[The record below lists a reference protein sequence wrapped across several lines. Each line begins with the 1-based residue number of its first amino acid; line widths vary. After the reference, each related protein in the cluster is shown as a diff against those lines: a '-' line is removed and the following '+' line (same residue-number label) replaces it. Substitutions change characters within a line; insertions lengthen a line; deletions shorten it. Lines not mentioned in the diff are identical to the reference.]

1 MTCFWLALQ
10 HWSAAPCFCAGQS
23 RAPLSGSEHRRNL
36 ESDLQSMHAELDELS
51 VMWDAARQP
60 QRRAVRP
67 LQASVWNCYGRMYQS
82 VWGAACQPR
91 GSPTSHHGEPGA
103 VGHDLIHDYET
114 LSSIPVLVKVSKA
127 HMCFESRLAQPVA
140 VVLLLTAGQ
149 QGDAVLHWLQL
160 RHGAG
165 LIKALTAYSLQDNR
179 AGDWA
184 RLPRLILQAFQVLS
198 AQLLQDTQAAEAAAQ
213 TQKSPTVSNSTG
225 QAQEQQALTPAQ
237 LRLSFSPSGV
247 PGMQPRRPGI
257 GSSSWREQGLT
268 SASLAAA
275 AAQEA
280 VPEAPQL
287 RPQQEATPGSLTFK
301 VADNRGSSSKRSTPG
316 FMPTPLPQRGRDG
329 SSTLGVAQPSI
340 DGGRPTS
347 ASEQPDLARVASLG
361 EQMSDSEAHR
371 HPQNAAQAQACT
383 PGGCSDLTTPGTGD
397 CCFGSRS
404 SRGLD
409 SSRRPGSRGS
419 ATNRPGTNLCKNP
432 AFDAGEQVSSS
443 CVEHFHPVVW
453 GPHFGPVFCLGL
465 QKMREVS
472 LAPFAGLRHFAL
484 SCAVP
489 TTLPFKLL

>member
-247 PGMQPRRPGI
+247 PGMQARHRQQQLEGAGAYLSFI
-257 GSSSWREQGLT
+257 GCCCCSGSCARGT
-268 SASLAAA
+268 TAAA
-275 AAQEA
+275 TAGGDARQPYLQGGWQQRQQQQAVHSWLHANPAATAGQG
-280 VPEAPQL
+280 
-287 RPQQEATPGSLTFK
+287 RQQH
-301 VADNRGSSSKRSTPG
+301 
-316 FMPTPLPQRGRDG
+316 
-329 SSTLGVAQPSI
+329 LG
-340 DGGRPTS
+340 
-347 ASEQPDLARVASLG
+347 
-361 EQMSDSEAHR
+361 
-371 HPQNAAQAQACT
+371 C
-383 PGGCSDLTTPGTGD
+383 
-397 CCFGSRS
+397 
-404 SRGLD
+404 
-409 SSRRPGSRGS
+409 GS
-419 ATNRPGTNLCKNP
+419 A
-432 AFDAGEQVSSS
+432 
-443 CVEHFHPVVW
+443 
-453 GPHFGPVFCLGL
+453 
-465 QKMREVS
+465 
-472 LAPFAGLRHFAL
+472 
-484 SCAVP
+484 
-489 TTLPFKLL
+489 